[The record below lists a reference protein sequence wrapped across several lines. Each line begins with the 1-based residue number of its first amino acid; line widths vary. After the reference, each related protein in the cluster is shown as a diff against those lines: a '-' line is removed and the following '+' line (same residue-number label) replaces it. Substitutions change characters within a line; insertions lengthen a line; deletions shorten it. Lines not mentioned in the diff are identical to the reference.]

1 MRWNDPP
8 ITEGSLLISDWCCI
22 SYESMVEC
30 YNKLEVVSMEK
41 DIKES
46 IIKFCEENSPFPVKG
61 SKALKD
67 IKAFL
72 RTNGYSINNIR
83 TFFLQPEKHLF
94 LTS

>member
-1 MRWNDPP
+1 
-8 ITEGSLLISDWCCI
+8 
-22 SYESMVEC
+22 
-30 YNKLEVVSMEK
+30 MEK
-41 DIKES
+41 KFRGT
-46 IIKFCEENSPFPVKG
+46 IINLFEENSPFPVKG

-83 TFFLQPEKHLF
+83 TFWLQPEKHLF